1 MLSGVLN
8 GQFNGVRIDR
18 RELLTG
24 AAGMLACGV
33 PKLSFAAA
41 ATNGQQAPG
50 IYRYKIG
57 NIELTASYDG
67 VWNRPIDDKF
77 VKNAYFPDVQ
87 KAMAE
92 AFLPIHTLPTPFTPL
107 AVNNGK
113 KLVLIDTGSGG
124 QIAPSAG
131 SFVGNLAAAGI
142 EAKAVDTI
150 LISNFHPDHINGIK
164 TKDDELVFP
173 NAEILVPA
181 PEWAFWM
188 DDGKMSRAKDPVKSW
203 FLNARRIFENIAKDV
218 RRFQPGKEVAPGI
231 ISVPAYGHTPGHTA
245 YIVADGDQS
254 LFVLCDTTNHPALFA
269 RHPEWQAVIDQD
281 GPLAVET
288 RRRILDRASAD
299 KMPVQGYHFPFPA
312 CGHIAKRGN
321 GYEFVPAMWQAA
333 L

>member
-131 SFVGNLAAAGI
+131 SLVGNLAAAGI